1 MEELKVT
8 VTQTPGKIKCNLDE
22 IKEAL
27 AVQMTAYSGLE
38 ITEDNVKTAKKDL
51 AVLRK
56 IRTAVDTRRKEIK
69 NEFMAPYEQFEA
81 QVKEVLAVIDKPIGE
96 IDKEVKSLDA
106 KRAALK
112 MEHIKDLYLECLKD
126 YIPYLPLEKV
136 FKESWLNATVKDK
149 DIKYDMSE
157 AKVKVQSD
165 LDVIHGLNSEI
176 EDEILEI
183 YRNNDNN
190 LAMAIKRNS
199 DYVSDKIKI
208 QKDVKPKAEA
218 MGALNDMVEM
228 TKTAHIIVSK
238 EDLQQAINCLDFAD
252 IKYQVLEG

>member
-27 AVQMTAYSGLE
+27 AVQMSAYSGLE
-38 ITEDNVKTAKKDL
+38 ITEENVKTAKKDL

-69 NEFMAPYEQFEA
+69 KEFNAPYEEFEA
-81 QVKEVLAVIDKPIGE
+81 QVKEVLAVIDKPISE
-96 IDKEVKSLDA
+96 IDSEVKRLDA
-106 KRAALK
+106 KRAAEK
-112 MEHIKDLYLECLKD
+112 MEHIKDLYLECLSD
-126 YIPYLPLEKV
+126 YIPYLSLEKV
-136 FKESWLNATVKDK
+136 FKESWLNASTKDK

-190 LAMAIKRNS
+190 LGIAIKRNS
-199 DYVSDKIKI
+199 DYVSDKIKVQSEI
-208 QKDVKPKAEA
+208 KPKAEN
-218 MGALNDMVEM
+218 MGALNDVVEKV
-228 TKTAHIIVSK
+228 KTAHIVVAK
-238 EDLQQAINCLDFAD
+238 EDLQQAINCLEFAD
-252 IKYQVLEG
+252 ISYRVIE